1 MNSSQKTEFSIL
13 CRELRMGRHLKQR
26 EVAQGIGV
34 KPSTYGNIESSKWMV
49 VGQERARVLAKFYDL
64 DRDGTDRLID
74 AWHKLPLSPY
84 GEKRRKTFARSN
96 AQRSKA
102 RHHDK
107 LMLSLCEV
115 LGLLLPMVPEERICA
130 CDLTSTCEVCAALEN
145 IGLTTFTNLPATI
158 DALAKLQGKLELAA
172 APVPEPAAT

>member
-1 MNSSQKTEFSIL
+1 MRVNHEPY
-13 CRELRMGRHLKQR
+13 LKQR
-26 EVAQGIGV
+26 EVAKGIGV
-34 KPSTYGNIESSKWMV
+34 ANATYGNVESSRWMV
-49 VGQERARVLAKFYDL
+49 VGEQGARRIAKFYRL
-64 DRDGTDRLID
+64 DRDQTDALLK
-74 AWHKLPLSPY
+74 AWRELPISKE
-84 GEKRRKTFARSN
+84 GKKRREVYAKKN
-96 AQRSKA
+96 AQRSKSK
-102 RHHDK
+102 HHDK

-172 APVPEPAAT
+172 TPAAGQAAG